1 MKRYQAP
8 LVASCLLM
16 VSSTAFA
23 QPSPPLLCVV
33 EKKLDAS
40 RTYSSAD
47 LEKFKFHVEVLVEEA
62 TATTRLRRCSFAP
75 SHGRVTCDDY
85 VADHVTTDPAAGIQK
100 YYFFRGQFDVQ
111 VFRDG
116 SFIENNGRGS
126 IGFGRCAA
134 K

>member
-1 MKRYQAP
+1 M
-8 LVASCLLM
+8 L
-16 VSSTAFA
+16 SSPAAFA

-33 EKKLDAS
+33 EQKLDAS
-40 RTYSSAD
+40 HAYSSAE
-47 LEKFKFHVEVLVEEA
+47 LEKFKFHVEVLVEEE
-62 TATTRLRRCSFAP
+62 TATTRLRRCSFVP

-85 VADHVTTDPAAGIQK
+85 IADRVTTDPVAGIRK
-100 YYFFRGQFDVQ
+100 YYYFRGQFDVQ